1 MNWAGDAWRAVWT
14 PPGRRLVGTLA
25 AGLLVL
31 WLILVAAL
39 VVARPKGILLQEALR
54 LLPDTLRLL
63 YRLAADKSQPRGVRV
78 RLWLLLLYL
87 ALPFDLIPDFIPV
100 LGHADDAIVACLVLR
115 AVVRRAGGDALVRH
129 WPGSEDG
136 LRTLWRVA
144 GLPGQP
150 AGHPRGG

>member
-14 PPGRRLVGTLA
+14 PPGWRLVGTLA